1 MAEHRTLRK
10 NTEGRVG
17 IYTCQA
23 LEEMQIR
30 TLDDH
35 VSQREGPQ
43 TAQVT
48 LHWRL
53 TLLSF
58 PSAALLPQLK
68 SSVGTTRCSRWD
80 VLRSCPKQV
89 PEISYDSALVCMKA
103 ND

>member
-17 IYTCQA
+17 IYTRQA

-30 TLDDH
+30 TLDDL

-48 LHWRL
+48 LHWQL

-58 PSAALLPQLK
+58 PSAPFFPSSSHLLGQHAAVIGMYCVRVQSK
-68 SSVGTTRCSRWD
+68 Y
-80 VLRSCPKQV
+80 LRLAMTLLQF
-89 PEISYDSALVCMKA
+89 A
-103 ND
+103 